1 MREQFPATNGIKN
14 CYNCAYYN
22 RKTSDNKEVDMPAY
36 EYICKDCNHKVTVL
50 LDSKEFEAKP
60 KIKCPH
66 CQSDNVQ
73 KKLSEFTGQE
83 KRKCRREKT
92 NILTKFENNNV
103 RIVNMGEHNIG
114 FLSDYLFSFND
125 ERLLKIRKNGTEQI
139 IKFIITRPTNSD
151 NDSTGYKYFY
161 GAEILGAEILYRDN
175 STR

>member
-1 MREQFPATNGIKN
+1 
-14 CYNCAYYN
+14 
-22 RKTSDNKEVDMPAY
+22 MPAY
-36 EYICKDCNHKVTVL
+36 EYICKDCTHEVTVL

-83 KRKCRREKT
+83 KRKCRRVKT
-92 NILTKFENNNV
+92 NILTKLENSDLF
-103 RIVNMGEHNIG
+103 IVNMGENNMG
-114 FLSDYLFSFND
+114 FLSDYLFSLND

-139 IKFIITRPTNSD
+139 IKFIITRPTNAD

-161 GAEILGAEILYRDN
+161 GAEILGAEILYREN
-175 STR
+175 INR